1 VLFSTV
7 SDREAAGDYIWPTLR
22 GFVVKPP
29 SVEPPTRDA
38 REPSALTSRPL
49 RVRKSMQYRALLDA
63 APDAIVVVN
72 QSGVIVL
79 VNAQAERLFGYRRD
93 EMIGQAADILVSEH
107 SRDQHSEHHSRFL
120 AAAPERPTV
129 VGLELFGLRKDGTE
143 FPAEIRLSPLDTK
156 GGVLVSSAIRDIS
169 DRRRTE
175 EDLRRLAA
183 IVAFSDDAIV
193 GKTMEGII
201 TSWNAGAERIFGYS
215 PKEAIGQ
222 PVTMLVPADRP
233 DEVPRM
239 LECLKRGETVE
250 HFETVRVRKGGTAVQ
265 IEVTVSPIR
274 DALERIIGAST
285 IGRDISVR
293 KAAEKHLVQMEARYR
308 GLLEAAPDAMV
319 VVNQS
324 GEIVLLNLQ
333 AEKQFGYRRDELL
346 GQKVKNIIPEGF
358 AERLIAD
365 ALRSAEDA
373 LAQQI
378 GTGIEL
384 IARRKN
390 GSDFPIELM
399 LSPLE
404 SSEGTLVT
412 AAIRDISVRKAAE
425 KHLAQMEGRY
435 RGLLEAAPDA
445 MVVVDQGGEI
455 VILNVQAER
464 QFGYRRDELIGQK
477 VKNIIPQGFAERLIA
492 DGTRSAAEA
501 LAQQI
506 GTGIE
511 LNGRRKNG
519 SEFPIE
525 IMLSPLDGA
534 DGILVTAA
542 IRDITERKRRA
553 YDMSCLAAVVE
564 SSHDAIVGLTP
575 EGIVL
580 SWNHGA
586 ERIYGYTA
594 AETVGRS
601 ILFTSPPE
609 RAAETLDLLKG
620 VQRGESVEPFETVRV
635 KKDGTRIHVSLTLS
649 PIENSDGQVV
659 GVSAVARDVTE
670 SKNLEAMLRQAQKME
685 AVGQLAG
692 GVAHDFNNLLGVILG
707 YTGLMLDRMSPNDSN
722 RKGIE
727 EIQKA
732 GDRAA
737 LLTRQLLAFS
747 RKQVLQPKVLDLNSV
762 VAGTEKLLQR
772 LIGEHIEL
780 RVVLKPALGRVKA
793 DAGQLEQ
800 IIMNLA
806 VNARDAMPPGGKLTI
821 ETSNVEIDED
831 YALQHPS
838 TQAGP
843 HVMLS
848 VSDTGCGMD
857 ADTKAHMFEPF
868 FTTKEFGK
876 GTGLGLSTVYGIVKQ
891 SGGSVW
897 VYSEVGIGTT
907 FKIYLP
913 CVGPAPEIAAPSDIP
928 EKIEGGLQTILVVE
942 DEVPLLEV
950 THRSL
955 EAFGYVILAANSP
968 AEAMRI
974 SASHPGPIH
983 LMVTDV
989 IMPGMSGAQLAS
1001 RLSASRPE
1009 MKVLYVSGY
1018 TDDTIVRHGVLEPGL
1033 AFLQKP
1039 FSPRTLARKVDEV
1052 LTTVLV

>member
-1 VLFSTV
+1 MST
-7 SDREAAGDYIWPTLR
+7 
-22 GFVVKPP
+22 
-29 SVEPPTRDA
+29 
-38 REPSALTSRPL
+38 PL
-49 RVRKSMQYRALLDA
+49 RVRKNMQYRALLDA
-63 APDAIVVVN
+63 APDAIVVVD

-93 EMIGQAADILVSEH
+93 EMIGQPADILVSEH
-107 SRDQHSEHHSRFL
+107 SRDQHSEHHTRFL
-120 AAAPERPTV
+120 AAPPERPTV

-169 DRRRTE
+169 DRGRTE

-183 IVAFSDDAIV
+183 IVAGSDDAIV
-193 GKTMEGII
+193 GKTMDGII

-233 DEVPRM
+233 DEVPRI

-250 HFETVRVRKGGTAVQ
+250 HFETVRLRKDGKIVQ
-265 IEVTVSPIR
+265 IEITVSPIR
-274 DALERIIGAST
+274 DALERIVGAST

-319 VVNQS
+319 VVNQA

-333 AEKQFGYRRDELL
+333 AEKRFGYRRDELI
-346 GQKVKNIIPEGF
+346 GQRVKNIIPEGF

-384 IARRKN
+384 TGRRKD
-390 GSDFPIELM
+390 GSEFPIELM
-399 LSPLE
+399 LSPL
-404 SSEGTLVT
+404 
-412 AAIRDISVRKAAE
+412 
-425 KHLAQMEGRY
+425 
-435 RGLLEAAPDA
+435 
-445 MVVVDQGGEI
+445 
-455 VILNVQAER
+455 
-464 QFGYRRDELIGQK
+464 
-477 VKNIIPQGFAERLIA
+477 
-492 DGTRSAAEA
+492 DGV
-501 LAQQI
+501 
-506 GTGIE
+506 
-511 LNGRRKNG
+511 
-519 SEFPIE
+519 
-525 IMLSPLDGA
+525 

-553 YDMSCLAAVVE
+553 HDMSCVAAVVE
-564 SSHDAIVGLTP
+564 SSHDAIISLTP

-586 ERIYGYTA
+586 ERIYGYSA

-601 ILFTSPPE
+601 ILFISPPD
-609 RAAETLDLLKG
+609 RTIETLTLLKG
-620 VQRGESVEPFETVRV
+620 VERGETVEPFETVRL

-707 YTGLMLDRMSPNDSN
+707 YTGLLLDRPGLDDLQ
-722 RKGIE
+722 RKSIE

-747 RKQVLQPKVLDLNSV
+747 RKQVLQPKVLDLNTV
-762 VAGTEKLLQR
+762 VAGAEKLLQR
-772 LIGEHIEL
+772 LIGEDIEL
-780 RVVLKPALGRVKA
+780 LVVLNPALGRIEA

-831 YALQHPS
+831 YAAQHPS
-838 TQAGP
+838 TRTGS

-857 ADTKAHMFEPF
+857 AKTKAHIFEPF

-913 CVGPAPEIAAPSDIP
+913 CVSPALEIAAPSDKS
-928 EKIEGGLQTILVVE
+928 EKIAGGSQTILIVE
-942 DEVPLLEV
+942 DEAALLEV

-955 EAFGYVILAANSP
+955 KAVGYAILAAQSP
-968 AEAMRI
+968 AEAIRI
-974 SASHPGPIH
+974 SESHQGPIH

-1001 RLSASRPE
+1001 RLSVPRPE

-1039 FSPRTLARKVDEV
+1039 FSPKTLARKVDEI

>member
-1 VLFSTV
+1 M
-7 SDREAAGDYIWPTLR
+7 
-22 GFVVKPP
+22 KPP
-29 SVEPPTRDA
+29 FIEPTTKGADVL
-38 REPSALTSRPL
+38 SAPVSPPL
-49 RVRKSMQYRALLDA
+49 RVRKTMHYRALLEA
-63 APDAIVVVN
+63 GPDAIVVVN
-72 QSGVIVL
+72 QSALIVL

-93 EMIGQAADILVSEH
+93 ELIGQRAEILVSEH
-107 SRDQHSEHHSRFL
+107 SRGQHSEQHSRFL
-120 AAAPERPTV
+120 AAPTERPTV
-129 VGLELFGLRKDGTE
+129 AGLELFGLRKDGTE

-156 GGVLVSSAIRDIS
+156 GGVWVSSAIRDIS

-183 IVAFSDDAIV
+183 IVACSDDAIV
-193 GKTMEGII
+193 GKNTEGII
-201 TSWNAGAERIFGYS
+201 TSWNTGAERIFGYS
-215 PKEAIGQ
+215 AREAIGQ
-222 PVTMLVPADRP
+222 PITVLVPADRSE
-233 DEVPRM
+233 EVPRM
-239 LECLKRGETVE
+239 LECLKRGEIVD
-250 HFETVRVRKGGTAVQ
+250 HFETVRLRKDGKEVQ

-274 DALERIIGAST
+274 DALERIVGAST

-319 VVNQS
+319 VVNQD
-324 GEIVLLNLQ
+324 GEIVLLNVQ
-333 AEKQFGYRRDELL
+333 AEKQFGYRRDELI

-365 ALRSAEDA
+365 GTRTAAEA
-373 LAQQI
+373 VAQQI
-378 GTGIEL
+378 GTGLEL
-384 IARRKN
+384 SGRRKD
-390 GSDFPIELM
+390 GSEFPIEIM

-404 SSEGTLVT
+404 SAEGILVT
-412 AAIRDISVRKAAE
+412 AAIRDITVRKDAE
-425 KHLAQMEGRY
+425 KHLAQMEARY

-445 MVVVDQGGEI
+445 MVVVNQDGEI
-455 VILNVQAER
+455 VLLNLQAER

-506 GTGIE
+506 GMGIE
-511 LNGRRKNG
+511 LTGRRKDG

-525 IMLSPLDGA
+525 IMLSPLDGVN
-534 DGILVTAA
+534 GILVTAA
-542 IRDITERKRRA
+542 IRDITERKRRE
-553 YDMSCLAAVVE
+553 YDMSCLVAVVE
-564 SSHDAIVGLTP
+564 SSHDAIIGLTP

-580 SWNHGA
+580 TWNHGA
-586 ERIYGYTA
+586 ERIYGYPS
-594 AETVGRS
+594 AEAVGRS
-601 ILFTSPPE
+601 IVFTSPPDRPLE
-609 RAAETLDLLKG
+609 SLSLLEGVRRGETL
-620 VQRGESVEPFETVRV
+620 EPFETIRV
-635 KKDGTRIHVSLTLS
+635 KKDGTRIHVSVTLS
-649 PIENSDGQVV
+649 PIKDSDGQVV

-707 YTGLMLDRMSPNDSN
+707 YTGLLLDRMITDDPQ
-722 RKGIE
+722 RKSIE

-747 RKQVLQPKVLDLNSV
+747 RKQVLQPEILDLNTV
-762 VAGTEKLLQR
+762 VAGAEKLLQR
-772 LIGEHIEL
+772 LIGEDIEL
-780 RVVLKPALGRVKA
+780 HVILNPALGRIEA

-831 YALQHPS
+831 YAVQHPS
-838 TQAGP
+838 TRTGP

-848 VSDTGCGMD
+848 VTDTGCGMD

-897 VYSEVGIGTT
+897 VYSEVGIGST

-913 CVGPAPEIAAPSDIP
+913 CVSPALEIAAPSDKP
-928 EKIEGGLQTILVVE
+928 EKIAGGLQTILIVE

-955 EAFGYVILAANSP
+955 EAFGYTILAAKSP
-968 AEAMRI
+968 AEAIQI
-974 SASHPGPIH
+974 SRSHPGPIH

-989 IMPGMSGAQLAS
+989 IMPGMSGAQLSS
-1001 RLSASRPE
+1001 RLSVSRPE

-1018 TDDTIVRHGVLEPGL
+1018 TDDTIVRHGVLERGL

-1039 FSPRTLARKVDEV
+1039 FSPRTLARKVSEV
-1052 LTTVLV
+1052 LATALV

>member
-1 VLFSTV
+1 MRSLP
-7 SDREAAGDYIWPTLR
+7 I
-22 GFVVKPP
+22 
-29 SVEPPTRDA
+29 EPLTRDA
-38 REPSALTSRPL
+38 RAPSALMSTPL
-49 RVRKSMQYRALLDA
+49 RVRKNMQYRALLDA
-63 APDAIVVVN
+63 APDAIVVVD

-93 EMIGQAADILVSEH
+93 EMIGQPADILVSEH
-107 SRDQHSEHHSRFL
+107 SRDQHSEHHTRFL
-120 AAAPERPTV
+120 AAPPERPTV

-169 DRRRTE
+169 DRGRTE

-183 IVAFSDDAIV
+183 IVAGSDDAIV
-193 GKTMEGII
+193 GKTMDGII

-233 DEVPRM
+233 DEVPRI

-250 HFETVRVRKGGTAVQ
+250 HFETVRLRKDGKIVQ
-265 IEVTVSPIR
+265 IEITVSPIR
-274 DALERIIGAST
+274 DALERIVGAST

-319 VVNQS
+319 VVNQA

-333 AEKQFGYRRDELL
+333 AEKRFGYRRDELI
-346 GQKVKNIIPEGF
+346 GQRVKNIIPEGF

-384 IARRKN
+384 TGRRKD
-390 GSDFPIELM
+390 GSEFPIELM
-399 LSPLE
+399 LSPL
-404 SSEGTLVT
+404 
-412 AAIRDISVRKAAE
+412 
-425 KHLAQMEGRY
+425 
-435 RGLLEAAPDA
+435 
-445 MVVVDQGGEI
+445 
-455 VILNVQAER
+455 
-464 QFGYRRDELIGQK
+464 
-477 VKNIIPQGFAERLIA
+477 
-492 DGTRSAAEA
+492 DGV
-501 LAQQI
+501 
-506 GTGIE
+506 
-511 LNGRRKNG
+511 
-519 SEFPIE
+519 
-525 IMLSPLDGA
+525 

-553 YDMSCLAAVVE
+553 HDMSCVAAVVE
-564 SSHDAIVGLTP
+564 SSHDAIISLTP

-586 ERIYGYTA
+586 ERIYGYSA

-601 ILFTSPPE
+601 ILFISPPD
-609 RAAETLDLLKG
+609 RTIETLTLLKG
-620 VQRGESVEPFETVRV
+620 VERGETVEPFETVRL

-707 YTGLMLDRMSPNDSN
+707 YTGLLLDRPGLDDLQ
-722 RKGIE
+722 RKSIE

-747 RKQVLQPKVLDLNSV
+747 RKQVLQPKVLDLNTV
-762 VAGTEKLLQR
+762 VAGAEKLLQR
-772 LIGEHIEL
+772 LIGEDIEL
-780 RVVLKPALGRVKA
+780 LVVLNPALGRIEA

-831 YALQHPS
+831 YAAQHPS
-838 TQAGP
+838 TRTGS

-857 ADTKAHMFEPF
+857 AKTKAHIFEPF

-913 CVGPAPEIAAPSDIP
+913 CVSPALEIAAPSDKS
-928 EKIEGGLQTILVVE
+928 EKIAGGSQTILIVE
-942 DEVPLLEV
+942 DEAALLEV

-955 EAFGYVILAANSP
+955 KAVGYAILAAQSP
-968 AEAMRI
+968 AEAIRI
-974 SASHPGPIH
+974 SESHQGPIH

-1001 RLSASRPE
+1001 RLSVPRPE

-1039 FSPRTLARKVDEV
+1039 FSPKTLARKVDEI

>member
-1 VLFSTV
+1 MKLPL
-7 SDREAAGDYIWPTLR
+7 I
-22 GFVVKPP
+22 
-29 SVEPPTRDA
+29 EPPTKVA
-38 REPSALTSRPL
+38 RPRSAPLSAPL
-49 RVRKSMQYRALLDA
+49 RVRKRVQYRALLEA
-63 APDAIVVVN
+63 APDAIVVVD
-72 QSGVIVL
+72 QSSLIVL
-79 VNAQAERLFGYRRD
+79 VNAQAERLFGYRRR
-93 EMIGQAADILVSEH
+93 ELIGKPADILVSEH
-107 SRDQHSEHHSRFL
+107 FRSQHDEQHSRFL
-120 AAAPERPTV
+120 AAPPERPTV
-129 VGLELFGLRKDGTE
+129 AGLELFGLRKDGTE

-175 EDLRRLAA
+175 EDLRRLASIIA
-183 IVAFSDDAIV
+183 CSDDAIV

-201 TSWNAGAERIFGYS
+201 TSWNAGAERIFGYT
-215 PKEAIGQ
+215 PKEAVGQ

-233 DEVPRM
+233 NEVPRM

-250 HFETVRVRKGGTAVQ
+250 HFETVRVRKDGKAVQ

-274 DALERIIGAST
+274 DALERIVGAST

-319 VVNQS
+319 VVNQA

-333 AEKQFGYRRDELL
+333 AEKQFGYRRDELI
-346 GQKVKNIIPEGF
+346 GQLVKNIIPEGF

-365 ALRSAEDA
+365 ALRSVED
-373 LAQQI
+373 
-378 GTGIEL
+378 
-384 IARRKN
+384 
-390 GSDFPIELM
+390 
-399 LSPLE
+399 
-404 SSEGTLVT
+404 
-412 AAIRDISVRKAAE
+412 
-425 KHLAQMEGRY
+425 
-435 RGLLEAAPDA
+435 
-445 MVVVDQGGEI
+445 
-455 VILNVQAER
+455 
-464 QFGYRRDELIGQK
+464 
-477 VKNIIPQGFAERLIA
+477 
-492 DGTRSAAEA
+492 A

-511 LNGRRKNG
+511 LNGRRKDG

-525 IMLSPLDGA
+525 IMLSPLDGM

-542 IRDITERKRRA
+542 VRDITERKRRE
-553 YDMSCLAAVVE
+553 YDLSCLAAVVE
-564 SSHDAIVGLTP
+564 SSHDAIISLTP
-575 EGIVL
+575 DGIVL
-580 SWNHGA
+580 SWNQGA
-586 ERIYGYTA
+586 ERIYGYSA

-601 ILFTSPPE
+601 ILFTSPPD
-609 RAAETLDLLKG
+609 RTAETLTLLQG
-620 VQRGESVEPFETVRV
+620 VERGETVEPFETVRV
-635 KKDGTRIHVSLTLS
+635 KKDGTRIHVSVTLS

-659 GVSAVARDVTE
+659 GISAVARDVTE

-707 YTGLMLDRMSPNDSN
+707 YTGLMLDHLSLDDSN
-722 RKGIE
+722 RKGIV

-747 RKQVLQPKVLDLNSV
+747 RKQVLQPKVLDLNTV
-762 VAGTEKLLQR
+762 VAGAEELLQR
-772 LIGEHIEL
+772 LIGEDIEL
-780 RVVLKPALGRVKA
+780 LVVLNPALGRIEA

-821 ETSNVEIDED
+821 ETSNVEIDEG

-838 TQAGP
+838 TRTGP

-848 VSDTGCGMD
+848 VTDTGCGMD
-857 ADTKAHMFEPF
+857 AKTKAHIFEPF

-913 CVGPAPEIAAPSDIP
+913 CVTPALETAARSDKP
-928 EKIEGGLQTILVVE
+928 EKIAGGSQTILIVE
-942 DEVPLLEV
+942 DEAALLEV
-950 THRSL
+950 TQRSL

-968 AEAMRI
+968 ADAMRI
-974 SASHPGPIH
+974 SESHPGPIH
-983 LMVTDV
+983 LLVTDV
-989 IMPGMSGAQLAS
+989 IMPGMSGDQLAS

-1039 FSPRTLARKVDEV
+1039 FSPRTLARKAEEI
-1052 LTTVLV
+1052 LTLALV